1 MLRSSALR
9 VVRQA
14 PLSRAASTQ
23 VAPVS
28 LSNASRPAPS
38 SLPSLALYTARGRSI
53 IEVSWKNLSP
63 AEQEQT
69 FKHLEELQKKDWK
82 ELSLDEKKAAY
93 YVAFGPHGPRA
104 PLEVNTGK
112 TIGGVIAA
120 LGAASVLFYLMRK
133 NAQETPKTLSKE
145 WQEES
150 NARLREQQADPFT
163 GLSSKNYQGKGQ
175 VTF

>member
-28 LSNASRPAPS
+28 LSN
-38 SLPSLALYTARGRSI
+38 

>member
-23 VAPVS
+23 VAPGPPV
-28 LSNASRPAPS
+28 
-38 SLPSLALYTARGRSI
+38 

-69 FKHLEELQKKDWK
+69 FKHLEVLQKKDWK

-104 PLEVNTGK
+104 PLEVSAGK
-112 TIGGVIAA
+112 TIGGVIAG
-120 LGAASVLFYLMRK
+120 LGVASVLFYLMRK
-133 NAQETPKTLSKE
+133 NG
-145 WQEES
+145 ES
-150 NARLREQQADPFT
+150 SIRAVGT
-163 GLSSKNYQGKGQ
+163 GGWNGS
-175 VTF
+175 

>member
-23 VAPVS
+23 VAP
-28 LSNASRPAPS
+28 
-38 SLPSLALYTARGRSI
+38 